1 MTDLAIPLRRRRFIS
16 VCSGI
21 EAASLAFRVVRW
33 ASLALA
39 EIDPFPCFLLAER
52 WGATKPR
59 FMPDPEEA
67 DLSPKDRKLRR
78 SAIKALDRHG
88 FWGQEVVNF
97 GDFTRMRDDP
107 MIGDADVLCGGT
119 PCQTFSL
126 AGLRGSLEDQRGNLT
141 LEFVRLADAID
152 AIRLPAGRPGVV
164 VCWENVPGV
173 LSTKD
178 NAFGCFLAALV
189 GADAP
194 LVLGRGQRWTDAGL
208 VIGPKRAAA
217 WRVLDAQ
224 FFGLAQRRRR
234 VVVVSG
240 PREGFDPSEILFER
254 ESVRGNPQPSR
265 EAGSGVAR
273 ALTSSLGGPSAKEQ
287 QFTFVRGD
295 GVPLNA
301 LGPDGMA
308 LSFVPGD
315 EPGGELPDLRSLR
328 GRDDGSGGLG
338 GDGGGSVFAGGSRDG
353 SIAGTVSSKW
363 SKGTGGPAG
372 DECQNLVAVEVYP
385 ITHDALRGVGEAK
398 TATPDAEGRVRKR
411 DPGLGVGDDGD
422 PSATITAAGA
432 PAVAIAFSM
441 RGRDGENMI
450 EPESGDVAPAVRTGT
465 GGSSKAF
472 VAYSLSPGAGSTG
485 KPSAVETE
493 IAPAL
498 TTVAEADR
506 NGRGLHII
514 EPVSEEFAFKPSH
527 YTRGK
532 DGAPST
538 IAPALSAD
546 ADKGDQEAVVL
557 ASDEVR
563 SAVRRLTP
571 RECERLQGFPD
582 DYTLIDWPAPTDVV
596 RIAKI
601 AKDVLA
607 YFGRAGYLAARLISA
622 AIHPDG
628 PRFKALGNS
637 WPVPVFEWLSARVEN
652 HLTEVGFWERL
663 DGE

>member
-1 MTDLAIPLRRRRFIS
+1 M
-16 VCSGI
+16 
-21 EAASLAFRVVRW
+21 
-33 ASLALA
+33 
-39 EIDPFPCFLLAER
+39 
-52 WGATKPR
+52 
-59 FMPDPEEA
+59 
-67 DLSPKDRKLRR
+67 
-78 SAIKALDRHG
+78 
-88 FWGQEVVNF
+88 
-97 GDFTRMRDDP
+97 
-107 MIGDADVLCGGT
+107 
-119 PCQTFSL
+119 
-126 AGLRGSLEDQRGNLT
+126 
-141 LEFVRLADAID
+141 
-152 AIRLPAGRPGVV
+152 
-164 VCWENVPGV
+164 
-173 LSTKD
+173 
-178 NAFGCFLAALV
+178 
-189 GADAP
+189 
-194 LVLGRGQRWTDAGL
+194 
-208 VIGPKRAAA
+208 
-217 WRVLDAQ
+217 
-224 FFGLAQRRRR
+224 
-234 VVVVSG
+234 
-240 PREGFDPSEILFER
+240 
-254 ESVRGNPQPSR
+254 
-265 EAGSGVAR
+265 
-273 ALTSSLGGPSAKEQ
+273 
-287 QFTFVRGD
+287 
-295 GVPLNA
+295 
-301 LGPDGMA
+301 
-308 LSFVPGD
+308 
-315 EPGGELPDLRSLR
+315 
-328 GRDDGSGGLG
+328 
-338 GDGGGSVFAGGSRDG
+338 
-353 SIAGTVSSKW
+353 
-363 SKGTGGPAG
+363 
-372 DECQNLVAVEVYP
+372 AVEVYP

-398 TATPDAEGRVRKR
+398 TATADAEGRVRMR
-411 DPGLGVGDDGD
+411 DPGLGVGGDGD

-472 VAYSLSPGAGSTG
+472 VAYSLSPGSGSDG

-498 TTVAEADR
+498 TTVGEADR
-506 NGRGLHII
+506 NGRGLHIV
-514 EPVSEEFAFKPSH
+514 EPLPFNITPSNSNKDYNARPAATAQALTASHGGIGARGGDIVLEPDSEFAFKPSH

-532 DGAPST
+532 DGGPST

-546 ADKGDQEAVVL
+546 ADKGDQEAVVM
-557 ASDEVR
+557 ASDEIR